1 MFLRWYNMNMIVIV
15 GEELVDAVSY
25 GKYDDVMRL
34 LSQGVNINYQGQV
47 NN

>member
-15 GEELVDAVSY
+15 GEELVIAAVF
-25 GKYDDVMRL
+25 GEYDDVMRL
-34 LSQGVNINYQGQV
+34 LSQGVNINYQQQV